1 MFIVIEG
8 SDGSGKSSLADEVAR
23 QLADKYPE
31 FYTTRFHKGRPEEET
46 RHWVLNDWVM
56 SIERVNWFNAVA
68 VADRWH
74 WGEATYAPLKRP
86 HTCKDPYG
94 LLGVAGWRWTE
105 WFMASRGI
113 AQFWL
118 YQPLDV
124 IKSRVAIRGDDF
136 VKLDELERIV
146 DLYEQTSQKVLSLTS
161 KLTPRAD
168 STVTIDLLA
177 QHVIYRAEEIQNEA
191 KKLAEFDRYIGSPN
205 PKILLVGNW
214 SASDS
219 ILPCYPAEGSPEEAL
234 IESLPDSIW
243 RKVGIVNKNDFSS
256 DELSKLVK
264 VLGNPKIERILQ

>member
-56 SIERVNWFNAVA
+56 SIEKVNWFIAVV

-86 HTCKDPYG
+86 HTCKDAFG

-136 VKLDELERIV
+136 VNLDELEKIV
-146 DLYEQTSQKVLSLTS
+146 DLYEQTSQEVLSLTS

-168 STVTIDLLA
+168 STASINLLA
-177 QHVIYRAEEIQNEA
+177 QHVIYRAEEVHDNA
-191 KKLAEFDRYIGSPN
+191 KKLAQFSEYIGSPD
-205 PKILLVGNW
+205 PAILYVGSW
-214 SASDS
+214 DSSDT

-243 RKVGIVNKNDFSS
+243 RNVGIVNQNHMSS
-256 DELSKLVK
+256 DRLNSLIK
-264 VLGNPKIERILQ
+264 VLGNPKVERIQQ

>member
-23 QLADKYPE
+23 QLADKYSR
-31 FYTTRFHKGRPEEET
+31 FRINRFHKGRPEEET

-56 SIERVNWFNAVA
+56 SIEKVNWFSAIA

-124 IKSRVAIRGDDF
+124 IKSRVAVRGDDF

-146 DLYEQTSQKVLSLTS
+146 DLYEQTSQEVLSLAS

-168 STVTIDLLA
+168 STASIDLLA
-177 QHVIYRAEEIQNEA
+177 QHVIYRAEEVHDEA
-191 KKLAEFDRYIGSPN
+191 KKLSEFGQYIGSPN
-205 PKILLVGNW
+205 PKILLIGDW
-214 SASDS
+214 PASES
-219 ILPCYPAEGSPEEAL
+219 ILPCYPAEESPEEAL
-234 IESLPDSIW
+234 ITSLPDSIW
-243 RKVGIVNKNDFSS
+243 RNVGIVNKNDFSA
-256 DELSKLVK
+256 DKLSRLVK
-264 VLGNPKIERILQ
+264 VLGNPEIERLRQ